1 MPASDIQH
9 YFCDFSLFVL
19 APIDFPGDP
28 GYTKRVVRRARG
40 KAHNPKGTFLKMAT
54 SNVTPVTD
62 ATPAA
67 LNAEGIKKLTRQ
79 KGYFDLD
86 TMEDVLLFKQADFK
100 PVTDTAQALERLGN
114 DASRFLAIV
123 NEGLEAEAGR
133 ALMADSS
140 IPFLEQDETGVFT
153 PFAGTTADP
162 ATVNPLIL
170 NLAKMFGYP
179 SGQKGPEAKAKK
191 DAAKAQAIELIKNTP
206 AIREGLKTA
215 ATPKA

>member
-1 MPASDIQH
+1 
-9 YFCDFSLFVL
+9 
-19 APIDFPGDP
+19 
-28 GYTKRVVRRARG
+28 
-40 KAHNPKGTFLKMAT
+40 MAT

-62 ATPAA
+62 STASAV
-67 LNAEGIKKLTRQ
+67 NSEGVKKLTRQ

-100 PVTDTAQALERLGN
+100 PVSNTEEALSRLGN